1 MVKWIVPIM
10 LVAAF
15 ACERRPQ
22 DEGAGTE
29 GAVGAERE
37 PGQMQQPGQE
47 QQPGQQGQQ
56 QPGQQPQGQE
66 QAATEQ
72 DRQVMQNVHQ
82 ALQDADLSETA
93 KNVQVMAKEGRV
105 TLTGSVASAQEM
117 AELERIV
124 RGVPGVREID
134 NQVQVGGP

>member
-1 MVKWIVPIM
+1 
-10 LVAAF
+10 
-15 ACERRPQ
+15 
-22 DEGAGTE
+22 
-29 GAVGAERE
+29 
-37 PGQMQQPGQE
+37 
-47 QQPGQQGQQ
+47 
-56 QPGQQPQGQE
+56 
-66 QAATEQ
+66 
-72 DRQVMQNVHQ
+72 MQNVRQ

-124 RGVPGVREID
+124 RGIPGVREID